1 MYFYRHQFLA
11 PTMDRLSAG
20 GFFESLMSNNEYDL
34 LIIGAGVSGSALLYL
49 ATKYSSIKNI
59 GLIEK
64 YAAPARVNSLSSNN
78 SQTLHCGDI
87 ETNYSLDKALKVKR
101 AASMLR
107 NYAVSQADAHHIIF
121 KYPKMVLGVG
131 AAECALLKKRYAV
144 FGPHYPNL
152 KLLDKKAIARI
163 EPNVSMKGDKF
174 REEEIIALGSTDEYT
189 AVNYEALSRSF
200 VRQSQIEANQYTDKI
215 VDVHYNE
222 FVMHIKIN
230 QHGFIVETQGV
241 CYRAKTL
248 VVSAG
253 GHSLKLAHDL
263 GYGHHYSVLPIA
275 GSYYFT
281 PHVLNGKVYTVQNDA
296 LPFAA
301 IHGDPDVLVP
311 GASRFGPTALVLPV
325 LERYNF
331 KTLPDFLQVFRFDRR
346 VAKVLWDLLRVK
358 DIRHYMFKNM
368 LFEIPLLRKWL
379 FLKEVQKI
387 IPSLKLGDL
396 TFAHKVGG
404 IRPQLIDKDK
414 CKLLMGEAKIDT
426 GIGAIFNMTP
436 SPGGTS
442 CLENAEIDLRTIT
455 RHLAATIDEDA
466 LQNDLLMDDRVHSVD
481 DFSGLLISGDAAG
494 EM

>member
-1 MYFYRHQFLA
+1 
-11 PTMDRLSAG
+11 
-20 GFFESLMSNNEYDL
+20 MSNQYDL

-49 ATKYSSIKNI
+49 STKYTDIQHI

-87 ETNYSLDKALKVKR
+87 ETNYTLDKALKVKR

-107 NYAVSQADAHHIIF
+107 NYAVAQPDAHHIIF

-131 AAECALLKKRYAV
+131 AAECQLLKER
-144 FGPHYPNL
+144 FEQFSPHYPNL

-163 EPNVSMKGDKF
+163 EPNVAMHNDTF
-174 REEEIIALGSTDEYT
+174 REDEIIALGSTDEYT
-189 AVNYEALSRSF
+189 AVNFEALSRSF
-200 VRQSQIEANQYTDKI
+200 VRQAEIEAGQHPEKSIDL
-215 VDVHYNE
+215 HYNE
-222 FVMHIKIN
+222 FVYHIKIDGD
-230 QHGFIVETQGV
+230 GFIVETESI
-241 CYRAKTL
+241 CFRARSL
-248 VVSAG
+248 VVCAG

-311 GASRFGPTALVLPV
+311 GATRFGPTALVLPI
-325 LERYNF
+325 LERYNL
-331 KTLPDFLQVFRFDRR
+331 KTLPDFLQVFRFDGR
-346 VAKVLWDLLRVK
+346 VAKVLWDLLKVA
-358 DIRHYMFKNM
+358 DIRNYMLKNM
-368 LFEIPLLRKWL
+368 LFEIPLIRKLL
-379 FLKEVQKI
+379 FLKDVRKI
-387 IPSLKLGDL
+387 VPSLKLGDL
-396 TFAHKVGG
+396 KFANRVGG
-404 IRPQLIDKDK
+404 IRPQLIDKDH
-414 CKLLMGEAKIDT
+414 CALLMGEAKIDT

-442 CLENAEIDLRTIT
+442 CIENAEIDMRTIVK
-455 RHLAATIDEDA
+455 HLGAIIDESA
-466 LQNDLLMDDRVHSVD
+466 LQKDLLVD
-481 DFSGLLISGDAAG
+481 DHQHQVDDLASFVISGDDAA
-494 EM
+494 